1 MSVIKKHKDF
11 NKSNTSITKFIFVCL
26 CLLPIFINAQNLSNP
41 FQTLKEKREFVYGID
56 NRRTHI
62 NQQSALIYGLYFG
75 IGFGGKLRFKTGV
88 SGMLSEKGKLIDE
101 QGLVKKNRLLF
112 LTLGEEFDF
121 LIYNKLLF
129 TTYFQTGIG
138 YNYFRKLDQ
147 LKMEIIAGRNLII
160 PIEIGVQSS
169 YDVLPWLG
177 VKVGGGWRF
186 VLPDFSYDL
195 SGYYFKFGL
204 NINGRKL
211 IEQYRIK
218 KVRTA
223 NTGQAQKAH
232 SVSKN
237 NFS

>member
-41 FQTLKEKREFVYGID
+41 YQTLKEKREFIYGID

-88 SGMLSEKGKLIDE
+88 SGMLIEKGKLIDD
-101 QGLVKKNRLLF
+101 QGLVKKNRLF
-112 LTLGEEFDF
+112 FFTLGEEFDF
-121 LIYNKLLF
+121 LIDKRLRF
-129 TTYFQTGIG
+129 TTYFQAGIG

-147 LKMEIIAGRNLII
+147 LKMEVIAGRNLII
-160 PIEIGVQSS
+160 PIEIGVNSS

-177 VKVGGGWRF
+177 VKVGAGWRF
-186 VLPDFSYDL
+186 VLPSFSYNL
-195 SGYYFKFGL
+195 SGYYIKIGL

-211 IEQYRIK
+211 IELHRIK
-218 KVRTA
+218 KGRKIKT
-223 NTGQAQKAH
+223 
-232 SVSKN
+232 S
-237 NFS
+237 

>member
-1 MSVIKKHKDF
+1 M
-11 NKSNTSITKFIFVCL
+11 
-26 CLLPIFINAQNLSNP
+26 
-41 FQTLKEKREFVYGID
+41 
-56 NRRTHI
+56 
-62 NQQSALIYGLYFG
+62 LI
-75 IGFGGKLRFKTGV
+75 
-88 SGMLSEKGKLIDE
+88 EKGKLIDE
-101 QGLVKKNRLLF
+101 QGLVKKNRLFF
-112 LTLGEEFDF
+112 LTLGEQFDF

-147 LKMEIIAGRNLII
+147 LKMEPIAGRNLII

-169 YDVLPWLG
+169 YDVLPWLR

-218 KVRTA
+218 KVRTTIEEKQRTA
-223 NTGQAQKAH
+223 NST
-232 SVSKN
+232 
-237 NFS
+237 